1 MHRLAPGWTRNHTLT
16 QKITSTLGKWRGL
29 LIFIAALALISTI
42 IFAINQRVSADTSTP
57 ISISSFNTAVPQNF
71 DTLASTGTSS
81 TTPAGWGFA
90 ESGTNANTTYTAG
103 TGSSTAGDTYSFGT
117 TSDRAFGGLQSGTLV
132 PTVGAVFVNNTGGA
146 INSLIISYTGEQWRL
161 GATGRLDRLDF
172 QYSTNATS
180 LTSGTYNDINAL
192 DFTAPVTTG
201 SVGALDG
208 NASPNRTFI
217 TSTISGL
224 SIPNGATFWIRWASF
239 DASGADD
246 GLAIDDFSISAT
258 GGGDAAPSV
267 STTVPAAGS
276 TNVAANSNVA
286 ITFSEPV
293 NVTGN
298 WFQIACNT
306 SGTRQVADT
315 TVTGGPTTFT
325 IDPNSDFAP
334 NEQCTVTVFAAQ
346 VSDQDANDPPDNMAA
361 NALFSFTAAGPPAEP
376 RSVVVSQV
384 YGGGGNSG
392 ATIKNDFIE
401 LINHTGSSINL
412 SGWSVQ
418 YAGATASSWS
428 VTPLT
433 GTLAPGQYLLIQEAA
448 GAGGTVNL
456 TPDVIGSIAM
466 GATAGKVALVNST
479 SALTDACPS
488 DPSIID
494 FVGYG
499 TTASCFEG
507 SGPTS
512 APSNTTA
519 VLRATNGCTDTDDNA
534 NDFDTGTPNPRN
546 SSSPSNNCAVFGGVG
561 SANPASVQPGDT
573 STLTVNVTPGS
584 NPTSTGISVVAD
596 LSAIGGSASQPFSGI
611 GNSFTHLATVA
622 VGTTPGQKSLPVTIT
637 DAQART
643 ANTTIN
649 ITVLQPPPNADHVVI
664 SQIYGGG
671 GNSNATY
678 KNDFVEL
685 FNPGSSAFDLTGW
698 SIQYSAFN
706 GSGWGSNK
714 QPLGGSIGAGEYYL
728 VKLAAGTE
736 GADLPAAN
744 VEGVINL
751 SGSTGKVALV
761 SSFQPLTGNCPL
773 ADPNLVDFV
782 GYGSTAATSGFCYEG
797 PAPAPG
803 PAGNNTVSVLRKG
816 AGATDTNNN
825 SNDLQIGA
833 VNPRRTA
840 PIVELGPNVL
850 TTDPAS
856 NGFNVPHDASIT
868 VSFTEPVDVVGAW
881 YNIAC
886 ADLTTHNDATV
897 VVSNNFKTYVITPN
911 VNFGFGQQCT
921 VTINKDN
928 VHDQDTDDSGPNT
941 DTPPSDYSWT
951 FSVVAAGDPAPYPP
965 SVHLTMGNPSN
976 AVVDTNQFNNYLMAK
991 PTYSLS
997 YNRDKGTPN
1006 WVSWH
1011 LEPAWFGNL
1020 TRIDTFRPDPAVP
1033 PDWYRVQATDYS
1045 GSGFD
1050 RGHMTPNADRD
1061 NENRIP
1067 INQETYLMSN
1077 MVPQAP
1083 DNNQGPWAAFENYL
1097 RSIVTSPQNNE
1108 LYIVSG
1114 PLGVGGSGSNG
1125 GTTNN
1130 LAGGHVTVPQY
1141 TWKVVLVIPIGDNDL
1156 SRVTAAT
1163 RTIAILMPNT
1173 QGIRNDP
1180 WENYLTTVDHV
1191 EELTGYNFFS
1201 NVPDAIQNAIEAGTN
1216 GTNPPGT
1223 SGQAVTTAED
1233 NSTNITLTAVSPG
1246 GPLTYSIVTPPA
1258 HGQLTGSDA
1267 NRNYEPDP
1275 NYNGPDNFT
1284 FKVNDGSND
1293 SNTSTVSITVSEVND
1308 PPTANDDNAGSTD
1321 EDLALNI
1328 SAADLTVNDQTGPA
1342 NESVQTLTVTGVSST
1357 ADTHG
1362 SVSLDNGTITYTPAT
1377 NYNGPASFS
1386 YQVCDNG
1393 TTNGSSDSQC
1403 ASATVSLIVS
1413 PVNDNPVAVDDSATT
1428 DEDTPVTI
1436 DVVANDTDVDGDTRT
1451 LQNVGT
1457 ASHGSVTIVAGKA
1470 QYSPAS
1476 NFNGS
1481 DNFTYVVSDGHGGTA
1496 TGNVSITINAVND
1509 NPVAVD
1515 DSATTDEDTPVNID
1529 VVANDTDVDGD
1540 TRTLQSVGTASH
1552 GSVTIVGGQAHYS
1565 PAADFNGS
1573 DSFTYVVSDGHG
1585 GTASGNVNITVNP
1598 VNDNPVAVD
1607 DSATTDEDTPVTVNV
1622 IANDTDVDG
1631 DSRTLQSVGTAS
1643 HGSVTIVGGQ
1653 AQYSPAA
1660 DFNGSD
1666 SFTYVVSDGH
1676 GGTATGNVSVTI
1688 NPVNDNPVAVNDSA
1702 TTDEDTPVN
1711 IDVVANDTDVDGDTR
1726 TLQSVGTASHG
1737 SVTIVGGQAH
1747 YSPNANFNGSD
1758 SFTYV
1763 VSDGHGGTA
1772 TGTVNVT
1779 INPVN
1784 DNPVAVDDSAATDE
1798 DTPVRVNVVGN
1809 DTDVDGDTRTLQS
1822 VGTASHGSVAI
1833 VSGQAQYSPATNFN
1847 GSDSFT
1853 YVVSDG
1859 HGGTATGNVNITVNP
1874 VNDAP
1879 VLSGVPATAS
1889 VVYGTNLT
1897 FQASAS
1903 DVDLPAQTLTF
1914 SLSGQP
1920 AGASINPS
1928 TGVFSWTPTAVQADA
1943 NYTFSV
1949 RVSDGQATTSSSIT
1963 VTVQLKPVTSLGPA
1977 QLWLGVNKGGDV
1989 GTKFDLLAEVF
2000 RNGVQLIGSGELDDA
2015 DVGAVNFNTAL
2026 LQSITISQV
2035 GPSGLRTGDTL
2046 SIRLS
2051 ARIANSSANKNGT
2064 ARLWYNDAAAN
2075 SNFAATIGGVANNY
2089 FLRTGSVL
2097 TIAPGAGPRSNIDVT
2112 VKRTGGNPW
2121 VPFGTWS
2128 ITY

>member
-1 MHRLAPGWTRNHTLT
+1 MSRHSSAMRASNLSRRSSLLT
-16 QKITSTLGKWRGL
+16 QPLKKKRIRARLTTGAILLVILTALSVLVGDPFGLKSFIVRADNTAQTLPFSQNWTNTGLITANDNWSGVPGIIGYRGDGLVSGTGVDPQTVLTESTVVNV
-29 LIFIAALALISTI
+29 IANQANPNTLATGGVAEFQIANPVVALQGSGTAKAPYIQFHLNTTGVGSINLAYNLRDIDGSADNAIQPVALQFRVGNSGNFTNVPAG
-42 IFAINQRVSADTSTP
+42 FVSDATTGPSLATLVTPVSATLPVAANNQPLVQVRVITTD
-57 ISISSFNTAVPQNF
+57 AVGSDEWVGIDDINI
-71 DTLASTGTSS
+71 TGTSIPTGVGNANPNS
-81 TTPAGWGFA
+81 VAPTDTTLLTVAVTPASSPTSIAHTVTADLTAIGGSATQQFFDN
-90 ESGTNANTTYTAG
+90 GTNG
-103 TGSSTAGDTYSFGT
+103 DVTAGDNVFSYSATVANGT
-117 TSDRAFGGLQSGTLV
+117 SGGAKTLPFTVAETAPLSRSSTGSISLTIQASTNPSGTGAAN
-132 PTVGAVFVNNTGGA
+132 PTTVQLGA
-146 INSLIISYTGEQWRL
+146 NSLLTVTVTPG
-161 GATGRLDRLDF
+161 
-172 QYSTNATS
+172 TNPPSSGITVNGD
-180 LTSGTYNDINAL
+180 LTSVGGSASQQFFDNGTNGDNIAGDNVFSFNANI
-192 DFTAPVTTG
+192 PGNVTTG
-201 SVGALDG
+201 AKSLPIQISDSQSRT
-208 NASPNRTFI
+208 AS
-217 TSTISGL
+217 TSISLTVQAPPPPAG
-224 SIPNGATFWIRWASF
+224 S
-239 DASGADD
+239 
-246 GLAIDDFSISAT
+246 LAIS
-258 GGGDAAPSV
+258 
-267 STTVPAAGS
+267 
-276 TNVAANSNVA
+276 
-286 ITFSEPV
+286 
-293 NVTGN
+293 
-298 WFQIACNT
+298 QI
-306 SGTRQVADT
+306 
-315 TVTGGPTTFT
+315 
-325 IDPNSDFAP
+325 
-334 NEQCTVTVFAAQ
+334 
-346 VSDQDANDPPDNMAA
+346 
-361 NALFSFTAAGPPAEP
+361 
-376 RSVVVSQV
+376 

-392 ATIKNDFIE
+392 ATFRNDYIE
-401 LINHTGSSINL
+401 IINRTGATVSLSGLSVQYASAAGTSWQVTNLTGSLGAGQYYLVQEASGGANGVVNPTPDATGAINL
-412 SGWSVQ
+412 SG
-418 YAGATASSWS
+418 T
-428 VTPLT
+428 T
-433 GTLAPGQYLLIQEAA
+433 
-448 GAGGTVNL
+448 
-456 TPDVIGSIAM
+456 
-466 GATAGKVALVNST
+466 GKVALVAST
-479 SALTDACPS
+479 SALTDSCPS
-488 DPSIID
+488 DPTIID

-499 TTASCFEG
+499 TSASCFEG
-507 SGPTS
+507 SGPTA
-512 APSNTTA
+512 APSNA
-519 VLRATNGCTDTDDNA
+519 NSIFRDNNGCTDTDDNA
-534 NDFDTGTPNPRN
+534 DDFSPDTANPRN
-546 SSSPSNNCAVFGGVG
+546 TSSPTNNCAVFGGIG
-561 SANPASVQPGDT
+561 SANPASVQPGDS

-584 NPTSTGISVVAD
+584 NPTSTGIAVVAD
-596 LSAIGGSASQPFSGI
+596 LSSIGGSANQSFSGI
-611 GNSFTHLATVA
+611 GNSFTYLAIVA
-622 VGTTPGQKSLPVTIT
+622 LGTTPGQKSLPVTIT

-685 FNPGSSAFDLTGW
+685 YNPGQNPFDLTGW

-714 QPLGGSIGAGEYYL
+714 QPLGGTIGPSEYYL
-728 VKLAAGTE
+728 VKLAGGTE

-751 SGSTGKVALV
+751 SGTTGKVALV
-761 SSFQPLTGNCPL
+761 SSFQPLSGNCPL

-782 GYGSTAATSGFCYEG
+782 GYGSTASTSGFCYEG
-797 PAPAPG
+797 TAPAPG

-816 AGATDTNNN
+816 AGSTDTNNN

-856 NGFNVPHDASIT
+856 NGFNIPHDASIT

-921 VTINKDN
+921 VTVNKDN

-941 DTPPSDYSWT
+941 DTPPSNYSWT
-951 FSVVAAGDPAPYPP
+951 FSVVGAGDPAPYPP

-976 AVVDTNQFNNYLMAK
+976 AVVDTNQFNNYLMEK

-1020 TRIDTFRPDPAVP
+1020 TRFDTFRPDPAVP

-1083 DNNQGPWAAFENYL
+1083 DNNQGPWAAFESYL

-1125 GTTNN
+1125 GTTTTIA
-1130 LAGGHVTVPQY
+1130 AGRVTVPQY
-1141 TWKVVLVIPIGDNDL
+1141 TWKVVLVIPIGDNDA

-1173 QGIRNDP
+1173 QGIRNNP
-1180 WENYLTTVDHV
+1180 WQNYLTTVDHI
-1191 EELTGYNFFS
+1191 EELTGYDFFS
-1201 NVPDAIQNAIEAGTN
+1201 NVPDAIENAIEAGTD

-1223 SGQAVTTAED
+1223 SGQSVTTAED

-1258 HGQLTGSDA
+1258 HGQLTGSDE
-1267 NRNYEPDP
+1267 NRSYQPDL
-1275 NYNGPDNFT
+1275 NYNGPDSFT
-1284 FKVNDGSND
+1284 FKVNDGSHD
-1293 SNTSTVSITVSEVND
+1293 SNTSTVSVTVTEVND

-1321 EDLALNI
+1321 EDLALTI
-1328 SAADLTVNDQTGPA
+1328 SAADLTVNDQPGPA
-1342 NESVQTLTVTGVSST
+1342 NESAQTLTVTSVSST

-1362 SVSLDNGTITYTPAT
+1362 SVSLDNGTITYTPAA

-1403 ASATVSLIVS
+1403 ANGTVNLNVN

-1428 DEDTPVTI
+1428 DEDTPVMI
-1436 DVVANDTDVDGDTRT
+1436 DVIANDTDVDGDTRT
-1451 LQNVGT
+1451 LHSVGT
-1457 ASHGSVTIVAGKA
+1457 ASHGSVAIVGGQA
-1470 QYSPAS
+1470 QYSPAP
-1476 NFNGS
+1476 NFNGTDS
-1481 DNFTYVVSDGHGGTA
+1481 FTYVVSDGHSGTA
-1496 TGNVSITINAVND
+1496 TGNVNVTINAVND
-1509 NPVAVD
+1509 NPVAVN
-1515 DSATTDEDTPVNID
+1515 DSATTDEDTPVTVN

-1552 GSVTIVGGQAHYS
+1552 GSV
-1565 PAADFNGS
+1565 
-1573 DSFTYVVSDGHG
+1573 
-1585 GTASGNVNITVNP
+1585 
-1598 VNDNPVAVD
+1598 
-1607 DSATTDEDTPVTVNV
+1607 AT
-1622 IANDTDVDG
+1622 
-1631 DSRTLQSVGTAS
+1631 
-1643 HGSVTIVGGQ
+1643 VGGQ
-1653 AQYSPAA
+1653 AQYSPA
-1660 DFNGSD
+1660 S
-1666 SFTYVVSDGH
+1666 
-1676 GGTATGNVSVTI
+1676 
-1688 NPVNDNPVAVNDSA
+1688 
-1702 TTDEDTPVN
+1702 
-1711 IDVVANDTDVDGDTR
+1711 
-1726 TLQSVGTASHG
+1726 
-1737 SVTIVGGQAH
+1737 
-1747 YSPNANFNGSD
+1747 
-1758 SFTYV
+1758 
-1763 VSDGHGGTA
+1763 
-1772 TGTVNVT
+1772 
-1779 INPVN
+1779 
-1784 DNPVAVDDSAATDE
+1784 
-1798 DTPVRVNVVGN
+1798 
-1809 DTDVDGDTRTLQS
+1809 
-1822 VGTASHGSVAI
+1822 
-1833 VSGQAQYSPATNFN
+1833 NFN

-1874 VNDAP
+1874 VNDPP

-1897 FQASAS
+1897 FTTSAS
-1903 DVDLPAQTLTF
+1903 DVDLPAQPLTF

-1928 TGVFSWTPTAVQADA
+1928 TGVFSWTPTAAQADA

-1949 RVSDGQATTSSSIT
+1949 LVSDGQATTSSSIT

-1989 GTKFDLLAEVF
+1989 GTKFDVLAEVF
-2000 RNGVQLIGSGELDDA
+2000 RNGGQLIGSGELDDA
-2015 DVGAVNFNTAL
+2015 NVGAVNFNTAL
-2026 LQSITISQV
+2026 LQSITINQV
-2035 GPSGLRTGDTL
+2035 GPSGFRTGDTL

-2051 ARIANSSANKNGT
+2051 VRIANSSPNKNGT

-2075 SNFAATIGGVANNY
+2075 SNFAATIGGVASNY
-2089 FLRTGSVL
+2089 FLRTGSAL
-2097 TIAPGAGPRSNIDVT
+2097 TTVSGAGPRSNIDVAA
-2112 VKRTGGNPW
+2112 KRTGGNPW